1 MKKHADSIDATILDR
16 IRSGQSGRVFS
27 PADFLDLGARATVD
41 QALSRN
47 CRAGRIRKIAR
58 GLYDVPRDHALLGRL
73 APDRNALLDAVA
85 RRDAA
90 KIFSTGAHAANALG
104 LSDQVPMRAFY
115 LTTGRSRKI
124 KVGTTD
130 IQLKRAPARYLA
142 VKNHASGVVIQAL
155 RWLGRRNVD
164 DDTIATL
171 RRNLSAED
179 RAALLQDA
187 HLAPAWIADIFHR
200 LAKDQT
206 R

>member
-27 PADFLDLGARATVD
+27 PADFLDLGARAAVD
-41 QALSRN
+41 QALFRN

-142 VKNHASGVVIQAL
+142 VKNHTSGVVIQAL
-155 RWLGRRNVD
+155 RWLGRKHVD
-164 DDTIATL
+164 ADTIATL
-171 RRNLSAED
+171 RRNLPAAD

-200 LAKDQT
+200 LAKDQD

>member
-1 MKKHADSIDATILDR
+1 MKKHADSIDATILNR
-16 IRSGQSGRVFS
+16 IRSGRSGRVFS
-27 PADFLDLGARATVD
+27 PADFLDLGTRATVD

-47 CRAGRIRKIAR
+47 CRAGHIRKIAR
-58 GLYDVPRDHALLGRL
+58 GLYDAPRDHVLLGRL
-73 APDRNALLDAVA
+73 APDRSALLDAVS

-124 KVGTTD
+124 KVGNTD

-142 VKNHASGVVIQAL
+142 VKHHASGAVIQAL
-155 RWLGRRNVD
+155 RWLGRKNVNE
-164 DDTIATL
+164 DTIATL
-171 RRNLSAED
+171 RRNLPPDD

-187 HLAPAWIADIFHR
+187 HLAPAWIADIFHL
-200 LAKDQT
+200 LAKDQD

>member
-1 MKKHADSIDATILDR
+1 MRKHADSVDAAILDR
-16 IRSGQSGRVFS
+16 IRSGAPGCVFS
-27 PADFLDLGARATVD
+27 PADFLDLGMRAAVD

-73 APDRNALLDAVA
+73 APDRSAVLEAVA

-104 LSDQVPMRAFY
+104 LSDQVPMRAVY

-124 KVGTTD
+124 RMGAGD
-130 IQLKRAPARYLA
+130 IELKHAPARYLA
-142 VKNHASGVVIQAL
+142 VKNPTSGVVIQAL
-155 RWLGRRNVD
+155 RWLGRLNVG

-171 RRNLSAED
+171 RRHLPAAD
-179 RAALLQDA
+179 RATLLQDA

-200 LAKDQT
+200 LAKGHD